1 MLDSAGD
8 RISFISLVGIFPTLL
23 SDKPNFIFISPLA
36 LCVITNST
44 LAVTLLSIWS
54 NAAACQTGRSDR
66 VWQSF
71 MKPRFVKK
79 KVHQYLRHFLPH
91 HHMKCLHETVFDL
104 LRESIIICLS
114 MHQHPR
120 RRLIRGE
127 RFCAFDPDHLR
138 EAWVMSPSHENGL
151 QNRRTL
157 QSAKKVL
164 KWSGV

>member
-8 RISFISLVGIFPTLL
+8 RISFISLVGLFPTLL

-138 EAWVMSPSHENGL
+138 EA
-151 QNRRTL
+151 
-157 QSAKKVL
+157 
-164 KWSGV
+164 